1 MGFAKM
7 SCHSCTEPMSH
18 IFYGTRVLPCL
29 SSVQGRGS
37 KLSLPPKAFPFST
50 RIRRVQ
56 EHHQAMV
63 FLAGNLPS
71 VYTHGYQLST
81 SISAHRLL
89 LGAPDPHIQ
98 PPSPHPL
105 GILTS
110 VSKSAH
116 SSLPNSVSSPS
127 FPSQRE
133 DPLFIDGKNQKPRC
147 YLRALPLTYFLSPK
161 HVCHFLLFPAPL

>member
-1 MGFAKM
+1 M
-7 SCHSCTEPMSH
+7 
-18 IFYGTRVLPCL
+18 YRTRVLYFLCNSCLTRLKLWAGQGLKTL
-29 SSVQGRGS
+29 SSFQ
-37 KLSLPPKAFPFST
+37 SLPFLYLYKKSPRTPL
-50 RIRRVQ
+50 
-56 EHHQAMV
+56 AMV
-63 FLAGNLPS
+63 FPAGNLPS
-71 VYTHGYQLST
+71 VYGYQLST
-81 SISAHRLL
+81 LISAHRLL

-98 PPSPHPL
+98 PPSPRPL

-147 YLRALPLTYFLSPK
+147 CLRPLPFTYFLSPK